1 MKAKEIRKSARE
13 AMSGKWGRFVG
24 INLLLFAIS
33 ILAVVVVFTPMIISI
48 GNMIINSDS
57 GNTIDDSAALGM
69 VGSLGITYLLYII
82 LILFILPLAYAFL
95 ENLIKLKRDNNT
107 KCTEFFGLIFKR
119 F

>member
-24 INLLLFAIS
+24 MNLLLSAIS

-82 LILFILPLAYAFL
+82 LILFIVQIGRAHV
-95 ENLIKLKRDNNT
+95 
-107 KCTEFFGLIFKR
+107 
-119 F
+119 